1 MEPKKNCNLCS
12 RLVDLRNK
20 NKILFPN
27 FFNDRVLGIG
37 PLYSKLLIIGLAPGL
52 RGANRT
58 GKIFNGDFSGNLL
71 FSFLKKY
78 NITVT
83 YDEFNEIRNIRCR
96 ITNAV
101 KCLPPKNKP
110 TTDEIKTCNTF
121 LKAELN
127 KMKKLYVIL
136 TFGQIAH
143 NSLIIAFNK
152 KLSEY
157 KFKHQK
163 KHKISDKI
171 TLINSYHCSRYN
183 INTKR
188 LKHSD
193 LDNIFKSIKEL
204 LSL

>member
-1 MEPKKNCNLCS
+1 M
-12 RLVDLRNK
+12 
-20 NKILFPN
+20 
-27 FFNDRVLGIG
+27 
-37 PLYSKLLIIGLAPGL
+37 
-52 RGANRT
+52 
-58 GKIFNGDFSGNLL
+58 
-71 FSFLKKY
+71 
-78 NITVT
+78 
-83 YDEFNEIRNIRCR
+83 
-96 ITNAV
+96 
-101 KCLPPKNKP
+101 PPKNKP

-157 KFKHQK
+157 KFKHLK
-163 KHKISDKI
+163 KHKINDQI

-188 LKHSD
+188 LKLSD
-193 LDNIFKSIKEL
+193 LDNIFKLIKEL
-204 LSL
+204 LNL

>member
-1 MEPKKNCNLCS
+1 MRN
-12 RLVDLRNK
+12 RNK
-20 NKILFPN
+20 NFFPN

-37 PLYSKLLIIGLAPGL
+37 PLYSKLLIICLASGL

-58 GKIFNGDFSGNLL
+58 SEVFNGDFSDNLL

-78 NITVT
+78 NITIN

-96 ITNAV
+96 ITNVV
-101 KCLPPKNKP
+101 KCLPPRNKP
-110 TTDEIKTCNTF
+110 TTDKIKTCNTF

-136 TFGQIAH
+136 TFGQIAQ

-152 KLSEY
+152 KISEY
-157 KFKHQK
+157 KFKHLK

-183 INTKR
+183 LNTKR
-188 LKHSD
+188 LKLSD